1 MVSTRSQTNRVNAT
15 THGKSAD
22 KIYFVWRNMIARCR
36 NEGDNAYPSYG
47 KRGIKVCDEWLD
59 FGNFYSDMGDKPVGK
74 TLDRI
79 DNNGNYEPSNCRW
92 ATSIQQNNNKRNIKK
107 YKGKSMAE
115 WSRITGVKASTIR
128 QRYFVYGWSLE
139 RAVK

>member
-1 MVSTRSQTNRVNAT
+1 MVSTRTQTNRVNAM

-22 KIYFVWRNMIARCR
+22 KIYFVWRNMIARCQKENDR
-36 NEGDNAYPSYG
+36 AYALYG
-47 KRGIKVCDEWLD
+47 KRGIRVCDRWLD
-59 FGNFYSDMGDKPVGK
+59 FNNFYSDMGDKPVNK

-79 DNNGNYEPSNCRW
+79 DNNGDYEPSNCRW
-92 ATSIQQNNNKRNIKK
+92 ATSIEQNNNKRNIKK

-139 RAVK
+139 RAIK